1 MLVISR
7 LMSVVSGV
15 ADVADV
21 ADVANEIPVLLIWQY
36 PL

>member
-21 ADVANEIPVLLIWQY
+21 ANEIPVLLIEQY